1 MACTRLPPARASRMS
16 RSPKNRQPDGAMTT
30 LPSNWQSRTR
40 SRSRDDAGQALIE
53 MVFVTF
59 MLVVLVFGM
68 VDFGRAIMTRQI
80 IVNLSR
86 EAANLA
92 SRGTALTN
100 ALKIEGN
107 GYLILTVV
115 AKDDSGQATIVD
127 QQAVGGAS
135 ATSKVGTGKGN
146 PATLPND
153 QLPTTHQTLVAAE
166 VFYRYVPITPVGKLL
181 GIGQLTQLYD
191 AAYF

>member
-1 MACTRLPPARASRMS
+1 MS
-16 RSPKNRQPDGAMTT
+16 RSPQNRQPDGAMTT

-100 ALKIEGN
+100 ALTAVAGSAKPLNIDGN
-107 GYLILTVV
+107 GYVILTVV